1 MDRWVLLALSLFF
14 ATRGICAGHLDV
26 LPQETIV
33 PQCSTLE
40 VLWDQPVRNHLHVQP
55 NLLIN
60 VTNLF
65 DLGIQNGTFTTY
77 QVALPVG
84 QNFSFAYNTL
94 ANQFLVFQ
102 SSMMTVGAGTA
113 ECLSNGNPSSSAS
126 SSSSSS
132 STSSSSTLTSSAT
145 APVSTSLTAVLS
157 PSAVP
162 DTNSHSG
169 SGISS
174 GAVGGIVVG
183 AVAVILAALG
193 GFCLSKRRYKQKLA
207 SLEGSQ
213 HDSVTPRFLD
223 QESGRGQAVTMI
235 SRACYHPQRTNCC
248 LMLSPSLPNRIGYQS
263 VRSIHHAQHGS
274 EPICHGIAHITRAFA
289 GLTAYDKKRKLDYIS
304 NSAPCCTANTA
315 YGWWGARRAGRTSS
329 CVPKLR

>member
-26 LPQETIV
+26 LPQETTV

-40 VLWDQPVRNHLHVQP
+40 VLWDQPSPIHLHVQP

-77 QVALPVG
+77 QVALPV
-84 QNFSFAYNTL
+84 A
-94 ANQFLVFQ
+94 
-102 SSMMTVGAGTA
+102 SMMTVGPGTT
-113 ECLSNGNPSSSAS
+113 ECLSNGNPSSSA

-145 APVSTSLTAVLS
+145 APVSTSSTAVLS

-193 GFCLSKRRYKQKLA
+193 GFCFSKRRYKQKLA
-207 SLEGSQ
+207 ALEGSQ

-235 SRACYHPQRTNCC
+235 SPYRTESFT
-248 LMLSPSLPNRIGYQS
+248 SP
-263 VRSIHHAQHGS
+263 
-274 EPICHGIAHITRAFA
+274 AFA
-289 GLTAYDKKRKLDYIS
+289 CLTAYDKKRKLDRIS
-304 NSAPCCTANTA
+304 DSAPCCAENTA
-315 YGWWGARRAGRTSS
+315 YGWWVRVEPEELPPVYRNYDD
-329 CVPKLR
+329 